1 MKSLKERAKE
11 QYKGWKTPTKE
22 AQSAFDR
29 IMDKAAI
36 DQGLEELTA
45 VRDATRDVAFDAYA
59 AACNAAAEAADAF
72 AAAYESPKKG
82 SLWIILTEQ
91 I

>member
-1 MKSLKERAKE
+1 MCVLTHFKLKERNMKSLKERAKE

-36 DQGLEELTA
+36 DQGLENLTI
-45 VRDATRDVAFDAYA
+45 
-59 AACNAAAEAADAF
+59 
-72 AAAYESPKKG
+72 YESPKKG
-82 SLWIILTEQ
+82 AL
-91 I
+91 

>member
-36 DQGLEELTA
+36 DQGLENLTI
-45 VRDATRDVAFDAYA
+45 
-59 AACNAAAEAADAF
+59 
-72 AAAYESPKKG
+72 YESPKKG
-82 SLWIILTEQ
+82 SL
-91 I
+91 